1 MPDLRIGHCSSDKL
15 EFTFERIEDSLRI
28 FLVNADESGSMGG
41 RTNENVKAFEAVAGV
56 LGQRADVV
64 ILHGFESD
72 SCYDVFFTKTA
83 RERLGDPAA
92 LIEKGKG
99 TAYTVS
105 DAATAIKDAQSNL
118 AKHQARGS
126 TNPRSHATFLN
137 RLCTL
142 LNGSAVDIELIVLNS
157 SDGGF
162 DGGPKSAMTG
172 AIDMAMRS
180 LNGRCRCV
188 LAANVLVGSAG
199 SPEALTFF
207 TGDPDRFD
215 NRLLF
220 STERASEGILL
231 LRDFNPRSIQFSDS
245 TIATHTITPGVP
257 CWFVEGANA
266 RDARLVTWHPEGSTN
281 IPTTLTVRR
290 IEPQPGGRRAVLSCK
305 IKPQYTDVMLDRD
318 GKAVFSLIARSLSDN
333 PFLRETSREELNRLI
348 APLERLL
355 GTRHSVLAM
364 LTAAP
369 EGAARVEALRKQI
382 AENTAAIRTVVEQ
395 DGLTPRERS
404 SRINTLNNARHLLKG
419 ELRTAQENMEQQA
432 LEREFG
438 FYEAHPNHWLVWLQ
452 PAIDELKAQL
462 GLTQADPGNVMA
474 HLSTRIRTAKSV
486 QDGKSRSEDRYL
498 DKLLAESRSRR
509 DHLAR
514 KEDPRDKVPFE
525 TPAVWT
531 NMVCPVSYKPL
542 TSGLAAIPFV
552 ADRSDLTSGNIM
564 AGGQNVDRMPIDA
577 GPMLSLSAVRELMW
591 GELGQMASPYFSDG
605 HWYNAAIP
613 VHLGP
618 ATNDSIRDLE
628 RAIGWLCTGTS
639 AFGPQMAEAIPAA
652 VVVLLGAQSADPG
665 HDDQVQ
671 ALLRTTALLPKYR
684 SYPYVAGTSVFDESK
699 PKEPVTAVW
708 AKSVEQAAGVA
719 CLQNMGCIT
728 SLFARALAAD
738 TVAPEFVAEDLFAW
752 ACRNIARGILGSS
765 GSDGRGGVEGVRRFA
780 ALLHHLVE
788 LDGFPIEKAAVQE
801 VPVAV
806 PTLEAKGVL
815 NGQALKWVLGSLHGR
830 IAIQGP
836 VPMAR
841 FTDQLN
847 EALAKVPPAEAMAVL
862 DELNGVFSRL
872 DTLIRAEEIGTAPT
886 LEVPVADILDAP
898 DKKAAA
904 KPPVSTGQTHQGF
917 DDIAALESL
926 RPQRFSTPAPTL
938 ASPLAAIRR
947 MTKAGETNWI
957 APSDAALAATSLN
970 PSAVAWLEAHTALYP
985 VRAWLRLADAGLV
998 GQSALQALRNNPA
1011 ANAIPEVRDV
1021 LPRLAKMLGGMEKV
1035 LLILRRSFAF
1045 VVANAFTYADNQWA
1059 TTPFRTAEASTL
1071 DAVLGALPTPA
1082 TTPRAYTSADTLDI
1096 SVNINWPKM
1105 DDNGYL
1111 PKGRAID
1118 ARGRLVQKPVQLA
1131 PEDLQGND
1139 RQVCEK
1145 ACAALIAGLVASGDF
1160 VIGGLHRCSRRVMGE
1175 HAADLQPLPIEERRR
1190 VILQELVPIVAGRV
1204 RGEIQHPRFFVDCA
1218 RVLNQLV
1225 DLGGDTRRFKGE
1237 EPDSLLAVEA
1247 AEIRKRS
1254 ATA

>member
-56 LGQRADVV
+56 LGQKADVV

-72 SCYDVFFTKTA
+72 SCYDVFFTKIA
-83 RERLGDPAA
+83 RERLGDPSAI
-92 LIEKGKG
+92 IEKGKG
-99 TAYTVS
+99 TAYTVA
-105 DAATAIKDAQSNL
+105 DAATAIKDAQKCL

-142 LNGSAVDIELIVLNS
+142 LNGSTVDVELIVLNS

-162 DGGPKSAMTG
+162 DGGPKSAMTS
-172 AIDMAMRS
+172 AIDKAMRS

-220 STERASEGILL
+220 STDRESEGVLL
-231 LRDFNPRSIQFSDS
+231 LRDFKPRSIQLADS

-257 CWFVEGANA
+257 CWLVEGTNA
-266 RDARLVTWHPEGSTN
+266 RESRLLTWHAEGTTN
-281 IPTTLTVRR
+281 MPTTLTVRR

-305 IKPQYTDVMLDRD
+305 IKPQYTEVMLDRD

-333 PFLRETSREELNRLI
+333 PYLRETSREELNRLI

-355 GTRHSVLAM
+355 GTRHAVLAM

-382 AENTAAIRTVVEQ
+382 GENTAAIRAVVEQ
-395 DGLTPRERS
+395 EGLTPRERS

-438 FYEAHPNHWLVWLQ
+438 FYESHPNHWLVWLQ

-525 TPAVWT
+525 APAVWT
-531 NMVCPVSYKPL
+531 KAVCPVSYKPL
-542 TSGLAAIPFV
+542 TQGLAAIPFV

-564 AGGQNVDRMPIDA
+564 AGGQNVDRMPINP

-591 GELGQMASPYFSDG
+591 GELGQMASPYFSNDN
-605 HWYNAAIP
+605 WYNAAIP

-618 ATNDSIRDLE
+618 ASNDSIRDLE

-652 VVVLLGAQSADPG
+652 LVVLLGAPTTDPG
-665 HDDQVQ
+665 HDDQIQ

-684 SYPYVAGTSVFDESK
+684 SYPYVAGTAVFDESQT
-699 PKEPVTAVW
+699 KEPVTTVW

-752 ACRNIARGILGSS
+752 ACRNIARGILSSS
-765 GSDGRGGVEGVRRFA
+765 GPDGRGGVEGVRRFA

-788 LDGFPIEKAAVQE
+788 IDGFPIDAPIDQKA
-801 VPVAV
+801 PIAV
-806 PTLEAKGVL
+806 PTLETKGLL
-815 NGQALKWVLGSLHGR
+815 NGQALKWVLGPLHGR
-830 IAIQGP
+830 VPMQGP
-836 VPMAR
+836 VPMTR

-847 EALAKVPPAEAMAVL
+847 EALAKVPPAEVMVIL

-872 DTLIRAEEIGTAPT
+872 DTLIRAEEIGSAST
-886 LEVPVADILDAP
+886 LEAPVADLIDDAAP
-898 DKKAAA
+898 QNAA
-904 KPPVSTGQTHQGF
+904 KPPVFTGQTHQGF

-938 ASPLAAIRR
+938 ASQSAAIRR
-947 MTKAGETNWI
+947 LTKAGETSWI
-957 APSDAALAATSLN
+957 APDDAALPATSLN
-970 PSAVAWLEAHTALYP
+970 PSAIAWLEAHTALYP
-985 VRAWLRLADAGLV
+985 VRAWLRLSEANLV
-998 GQSALQALRNNPA
+998 GQTALQALRNQST
-1011 ANAIPEVRDV
+1011 ANALPEVPRV
-1021 LPRLAKMLGGMEKV
+1021 LSYLAKMLGGMEKV

-1045 VVANAFTYADNQWA
+1045 VVANAFSYADNQWA
-1059 TTPFRTAEASTL
+1059 TTPFRTAEANAL

-1082 TTPRAYTSADTLDI
+1082 DKPRAYTSADALDI
-1096 SVNINWPKM
+1096 SADQSWPKM

-1118 ARGRLVQKPVQLA
+1118 GRGRLVQKPVQLT
-1131 PEDLQGND
+1131 PEELKGND

-1145 ACAALIAGLVASGDF
+1145 ACAALIAGLVASGDL

-1175 HAADLQPLPIEERRR
+1175 YANDLQPLPLDERRR

-1237 EPDSLLAVEA
+1237 EPESMLAAEA
-1247 AEIRKRS
+1247 ADIRKRS
-1254 ATA
+1254 LSA